1 MSSENCSRRPACP
14 RPACWSATP
23 AGGPL
28 PDVPLIILCSM
39 ATDAFKEAV
48 SVGDTR
54 HVTMHYRHPGAV
66 VQPNGDLLGG

>member
-14 RPACWSATP
+14 CPTCWSAAS

-48 SVGDTR
+48 SAGDTG

>member
-14 RPACWSATP
+14 RPTCWSATP

-39 ATDAFKEAV
+39 ATDAFREAV